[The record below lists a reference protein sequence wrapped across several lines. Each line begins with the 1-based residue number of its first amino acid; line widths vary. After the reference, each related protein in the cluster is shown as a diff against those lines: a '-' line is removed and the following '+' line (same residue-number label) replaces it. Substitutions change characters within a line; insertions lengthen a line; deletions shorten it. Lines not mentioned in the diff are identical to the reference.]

1 MLFHNLLNL
10 DYVTISGF
18 STNLSSLNGTHQ
30 ITVPSYANGRCL
42 STITSTSSAGFTTE
56 IYISP
61 IPDQVSVGSSIN
73 IGAETLKVLEVFK
86 NQNILRIERGLTGV
100 SHTVGT
106 AVTFSPDSF
115 TISKSVDKFDSTV
128 NDKVFF
134 NPRES
139 VGVGTIS
146 GVGYSTSFTFGE
158 ISTVTRNIPTKG
170 IYIENHPFVTNQPIV
185 YASNGATITVSVD
198 GTSTP
203 INLPNNVFAVKKG
216 PSIIGLKTAIAGEE
230 LFFHTNGVDNDE
242 YSFESNYTQILG
254 DVDKNVVTVSVSTSH
269 ELQNGD
275 MVTLDVQ
282 PNLSVGIGTSTAV
295 RVLYKSEIDNIV
307 VNPIGFNSTGI
318 NTVTNEITI
327 SEHKLVTGD
336 KVLYEDNGY
345 NEYFVYKVNRNK
357 INLISAKSF
366 LENDNTSSAIDMLLN
381 TINLVKD
388 ESAAEANL
396 ILAQIFFNNGQNN
409 QALETLY
416 SLNQNF
422 HKPKNLLLT
431 ILLL

>member
-1 MLFHNLLNL
+1 MKTPGSNYKVGDKLTFDNSNTSGSGLDVSVASVKGKSVLELNTNSTEYLNSIFTWESTSKVKVSILPNHNLLNL

-185 YASNGATITVSVD
+185 YASNGANYNCFCRWNIYSNKFYLTMFLQLRKVQVLLD
-198 GTSTP
+198 WR
-203 INLPNNVFAVKKG
+203 LQLQVKSYS
-216 PSIIGLKTAIAGEE
+216 SILME
-230 LFFHTNGVDNDE
+230 
-242 YSFESNYTQILG
+242 
-254 DVDKNVVTVSVSTSH
+254 
-269 ELQNGD
+269 
-275 MVTLDVQ
+275 
-282 PNLSVGIGTSTAV
+282 
-295 RVLYKSEIDNIV
+295 
-307 VNPIGFNSTGI
+307 
-318 NTVTNEITI
+318 
-327 SEHKLVTGD
+327 
-336 KVLYEDNGY
+336 
-345 NEYFVYKVNRNK
+345 
-357 INLISAKSF
+357 
-366 LENDNTSSAIDMLLN
+366 
-381 TINLVKD
+381 
-388 ESAAEANL
+388 
-396 ILAQIFFNNGQNN
+396 
-409 QALETLY
+409 
-416 SLNQNF
+416 
-422 HKPKNLLLT
+422 
-431 ILLL
+431 